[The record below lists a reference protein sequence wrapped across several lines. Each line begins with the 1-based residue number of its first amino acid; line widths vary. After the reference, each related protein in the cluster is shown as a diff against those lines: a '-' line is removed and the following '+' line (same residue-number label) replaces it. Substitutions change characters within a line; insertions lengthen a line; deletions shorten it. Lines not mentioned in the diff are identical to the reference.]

1 MRRPSNILL
10 FGGSGQIGEALRL
23 CARMRTPAREVRAV
37 PWSTLASEVDDPSR
51 LRAALDG
58 VTHGWEAYDVVF
70 AAGVTDPSA
79 PPEQLWRSNGAFPI
93 AVIEAT
99 SRRESVRYLTLGT
112 VFELFPDFAEANAY
126 VDSKR
131 RLWRCLQAAG
141 TLIHDRRVVHV
152 RLHTVYGGR
161 PKPHMFLGQMITA
174 LCSATQFRMSSGHQL
189 REYHHVQDVAG
200 ALLAILDSES
210 TFGPEPL
217 MLSAGEPVRL
227 VDLAGAVFEACGR
240 PDLLRVGAIA
250 AAPSEN
256 ERVRFPRS
264 DASVLPF
271 YRDPLVS
278 VAEYVRNECVR
289 RNPVER
295 LSAL

>member
-1 MRRPSNILL
+1 MRRPGNILL

-23 CARMRTPAREVRAV
+23 CARMRTPDREVRAV
-37 PWSTLASEVDDPSR
+37 PWPAFASDADEPPR
-51 LRAALDG
+51 LRAALDA
-58 VTHGWEAYDVVF
+58 VTRGWEAYDVVF
-70 AAGVTDPSA
+70 AAGITDPA
-79 PPEQLWRSNGAFPI
+79 VPPEQLWRSNVALPI

-99 SRRESVRYLTLGT
+99 SRRESVRYMTLGT
-112 VFELFPDFAEANAY
+112 VFELFPEFADANPY

-141 TLIHDRRVVHV
+141 TLTIDRRVLHV

-174 LCSATQFRMSSGHQL
+174 LSGGTQFRMSSGHQL

-210 TFGPEPL
+210 SFGAEPL
-217 MLSAGEPVRL
+217 VLSAGEPVRL
-227 VDLAGAVFEACGR
+227 ADLARAVFEVCGR
-240 PDLLRVGAIA
+240 PDLLKVGAIA

-264 DASVLPF
+264 DAAVLPF
-271 YRDPLVS
+271 YRDPLVG
-278 VAEYVRNECVR
+278 VAEYVRTECER
-289 RNPVER
+289 RICMER
-295 LSAL
+295 RSDP